1 MAEFIDVLS
10 YDFMQR
16 AVIAGALAAVVCAVI
31 GTLVVVN
38 RLVFLAGGVAHTA
51 YGGLGIAILAGFA
64 PLLGAVGFAVA
75 MALVMAW
82 ATRDRKT
89 RTDAVTGVLWAFGM
103 ALGVILMDLDRSRGG
118 GYQAD
123 LMSYLFGGLLTVAET
138 DLKAMAVYTV
148 VLVATSVFLYQRFL
162 AIAYDD
168 EFAQARGLRTGA
180 IFAFL
185 LALTAV
191 AVVLLIRVV
200 GLLLVIALLSIGP
213 YVAERRCR
221 CMWQMMLASGVLNL
235 VFIAVGIV
243 LSYRFDLSSGP
254 AIIIVACVVF
264 AIDEVVSRVRT
275 G

>member
-1 MAEFIDVLS
+1 MTEFVEVLG

-16 AVIAGALAAVVCAVI
+16 ALIAGALAAVVCAVI

-51 YGGLGIAILAGFA
+51 YGGLGIAVLAGFA
-64 PLLGAVGFAVA
+64 PLLGAAGFAVL
-75 MALVMAW
+75 MALLMAW

-89 RTDAVTGVLWAFGM
+89 RTDAVTGVMWAFGM
-103 ALGVILMDLDRSRGG
+103 ALGVILMDLDRSG

-123 LMSYLFGGLLTVAET
+123 LMSYLFGGLLTVAKS
-138 DLKAMAVYTV
+138 DLIAMGTYAV
-148 VLVATSVFLYQRFL
+148 VLLIATGFMYQRFL

-185 LALTAV
+185 LVLTAV

-213 YVAERRCR
+213 YLAERRCSSMR
-221 CMWQMMLASGVLNL
+221 QMMLVSGVLNL

-254 AIIIVACVVF
+254 SIIVVACFVF
-264 AIDEVVSRVRT
+264 TVDEIIGRLRPT
-275 G
+275 